1 MKKIK
6 NLKDIPPAWATDEN
20 EEIILELDLNE
31 DPWVALYSTW
41 RQFVSSLTDEE
52 KRVVKKWACGTKE
65 PCSKEEIN
73 DWVSATKGSLNK
85 K

>member
-6 NLKDIPPAWATDEN
+6 DLKDIPPAWLDDGN
-20 EEIILELDLNE
+20 EKVTLSMDLNE
-31 DPWVALYSTW
+31 DPWVALYATW
-41 RQFVSSLTDEE
+41 RQFVAGLTDEE
-52 KRVVKKWACGTKE
+52 KRVVKKWACGTPE